1 MKEFGNDIII
11 DKNFTCFFSDDK
23 VFLIPTFNENK
34 PIKVYFDEIEE
45 TEEGICIT
53 KKISI
58 EEAIRKVGQI
68 FLDNGFVK
76 DTYIDAVVAREKVY
90 PTGLQLADMGVAMP
104 HTDPPHVYKSGVC
117 VAKLAKP
124 VTFIHMGTE
133 DQPVEAE
140 MLFMMAITDPSQHL
154 ETLSKVMNVF
164 QKPEIAKE
172 FKDATTNEELYKVAY
187 KHIGLED

>member
-1 MKEFGNDIII
+1 M
-11 DKNFTCFFSDDK
+11 
-23 VFLIPTFNENK
+23 LP
-34 PIKVYFDEIEE
+34 
-45 TEEGICIT
+45 
-53 KKISI
+53 
-58 EEAIRKVGQI
+58 
-68 FLDNGFVK
+68 LDNP
-76 DTYIDAVVAREKVY
+76 YY
-90 PTGLQLADMGVAMP
+90 PVPELQ
-104 HTDPPHVYKSGVC
+104 
-117 VAKLAKP
+117 
-124 VTFIHMGTE
+124 GTE

>member
-58 EEAIRKVGQI
+58 EEAIRKVKAAGNDPDEFI
-68 FLDNGFVK
+68 
-76 DTYIDAVVAREKVY
+76 DTLMEDGKWIGE
-90 PTGLQLADMGVAMP
+90 
-104 HTDPPHVYKSGVC
+104 VC
-117 VAKLAKP
+117 
-124 VTFIHMGTE
+124 
-133 DQPVEAE
+133 
-140 MLFMMAITDPSQHL
+140 
-154 ETLSKVMNVF
+154 
-164 QKPEIAKE
+164 
-172 FKDATTNEELYKVAY
+172 
-187 KHIGLED
+187 